1 MAPQGNVFCAPVIH
15 AAHIKHD
22 VMVERFV
29 KHVAATIEVRNNASG
44 PHGAWSKIPIACNY
58 DIAPVDHPSP
68 AQRIHALEE
77 SLVRAKYHIEDLQRQ
92 LAEDIA
98 GDSQCKTSSQK
109 AVVASRVEQTPA
121 EVRYGTARSTGLDLI
136 DALLRPLSHHDDIR
150 NLTNWKG
157 SSEFLRKSPSKT
169 KPFFTELCQ
178 LPVHA
183 TMISTVCAAFEGVF
197 GLCNI
202 VVEQDF
208 HSAAQ
213 ALYDSHPMSYTQE
226 HVNFM
231 PLFYSVIAL
240 GMIHRTDSRQKAEP
254 EIELEQR
261 QVLGMKDCY
270 AFLTNSHL
278 PASSILLLL
287 QPPSISLKSVP
298 RYQPYEL
305 VSVWSFTLSI
315 LPNQTW
321 HVVTFAQS
329 LHPRLCRI
337 SCTTGKEMDPRRNL
351 IIF

>member
-29 KHVAATIEVRNNASG
+29 KHVAATIEVRNNANG
-44 PHGAWSKIPIACNY
+44 PHGTWSKIPIACNY

-92 LAEDIA
+92 LGEDVA
-98 GDSQCKTSSQK
+98 DHTQHKTSSQK
-109 AVVASRVEQTPA
+109 TVVTSQMKQTCT

-136 DALLRPLSHHDDIR
+136 DALLRPLSFHDDIR
-150 NLTNWKG
+150 RLTDSKG
-157 SSEFLRKSPSKT
+157 SGEFLRNSPSET
-169 KPFFTELCQ
+169 RPFFTDLCQ

-213 ALYDSHPMSYTQE
+213 ALYDYHPMAYTQE
-226 HVNFM
+226 HADFM
-231 PLFYSVIAL
+231 PFFYSVIAL
-240 GMIHRTDSRQKAEP
+240 GMIHRTGSQQKAEP
-254 EIELEQR
+254 KNDLEER
-261 QVLGMKDCY
+261 
-270 AFLTNSHL
+270 
-278 PASSILLLL
+278 
-287 QPPSISLKSVP
+287 
-298 RYQPYEL
+298 
-305 VSVWSFTLSI
+305 
-315 LPNQTW
+315 
-321 HVVTFAQS
+321 
-329 LHPRLCRI
+329 
-337 SCTTGKEMDPRRNL
+337 
-351 IIF
+351 